1 MSFGGYCI
9 ESQDIRKSYRVLPRS
24 DREASE
30 MSWLLEDNVA
40 IWNQPNWTTRVDLRK
55 APSLSLS
62 CQSTQK
68 SFNVSLSPRD
78 ATWDRNESDYLPVG
92 DSYVRQG
99 DLIAHFPEK
108 SPFHF
113 GFEAYVCALASAPD
127 HQILEL
133 WLSVQT
139 SKLESNPQLRLQ
151 LQTTGSGEKSKE
163 SQTGQH
169 ADLSPGLYLFQDK
182 TLGIL
187 IHPLDQGDSMLERG
201 EDGDWTLVT
210 FGRFMEKGVI
220 RRMRLRIVAC
230 NGTISDSQWHA
241 WMQSFADSPL
251 PLTA

>member
-1 MSFGGYCI
+1 MSFAGYRI
-9 ESQDIRKSYRVLPRS
+9 ESQGIRKSYVVLPRS

-30 MSWLLEDNVA
+30 MSWQLEDNVA
-40 IWNQPNWTTRVDLRK
+40 IWNHPNWTTRVDLRT
-55 APSLSLS
+55 APILTLSS
-62 CQSTQK
+62 QSMQK
-68 SFNVSLSPRD
+68 SLTVSMSPRD
-78 ATWDRNESDYLPVG
+78 ATCDMSEGDYLPVG

-113 GFEAYVCALASAPD
+113 GYEAYFCALPSAPD

-139 SKLESNPQLRLQ
+139 SKLESNPQLRLR
-151 LQTTGSGEKSKE
+151 LQTPGKGGKATE
-163 SQTGQH
+163 SQAVPRT
-169 ADLSPGLYLFQDK
+169 DLSPGLYLFQDK
-182 TLGIL
+182 TIGIM
-187 IHPLDQGDSMLERG
+187 IHPLDQGDSILERDH
-201 EDGDWTLVT
+201 DGDWTLVT

-230 NGTISDSQWHA
+230 NGTIPDSHWLA
-241 WMQSFADSPL
+241 WMQSFAESPL

>member
-1 MSFGGYCI
+1 MSFAGYRI
-9 ESQDIRKSYRVLPRS
+9 ESQGIRKSYMVLPRS

-30 MSWLLEDNVA
+30 MSWQLEDNVA
-40 IWNQPNWTTRVDLRK
+40 VWNHPNWTTRVDLRT
-55 APSLSLS
+55 APSLTLASR
-62 CQSTQK
+62 STQK
-68 SFNVSLSPRD
+68 SLTVSLSPRD
-78 ATWDRNESDYLPVG
+78 ATCEMGEGDFMPVG

-108 SPFHF
+108 SPFHY
-113 GFEAYVCALASAPD
+113 GFEAYFCALPSAPD
-127 HQILEL
+127 QQILEL

-139 SKLESNPQLRLQ
+139 SKLESNPQLRLR
-151 LQTTGSGEKSKE
+151 LQTTGEGVKATE
-163 SQTGQH
+163 SQSGPR
-169 ADLSPGLYLFQDK
+169 ADLSSGLYLFQDK
-182 TLGIL
+182 TLGIM
-187 IHPLDQGDSMLERG
+187 IHPLDQSDSMLERD

-230 NGTISDSQWHA
+230 NGTISDSQWLA